1 MPTLTEWLDD
11 IEAKATR
18 YDMPQVLMLVRLCR
32 ALMDEHEAFGVME
45 YDEPELIAETE
56 RAWNVVAD
64 TLAAIEAEL
73 GGDAVRTVRDGV

>member
-32 ALMDEHEAFGVME
+32 AFLAMADDGPFI
-45 YDEPELIAETE
+45 EPDCECATCDALRTI
-56 RAWNVVAD
+56 
-64 TLAAIEAEL
+64 AAIEAEL
-73 GGDAVRTVRDGV
+73 GGDNG